1 VLAATVGGVKVLEPA
16 ADLPLAMAVW
26 SSVRDIP
33 LAPGLVIFGEL
44 GLSAEIRPVQNMDR
58 RLLEAARLGFD
69 HAIIPAGGDLGRPP
83 GMRVDRVENL
93 GEAMR
98 ALGNDNG
105 VVRWL
110 ERKAN

>member
-1 VLAATVGGVKVLEPA
+1 
-16 ADLPLAMAVW
+16 MAVW

-33 LAPGLVIFGEL
+33 MAPGLVMFGEI

-58 RLLEAARLGFD
+58 RLIEAARLGFD
-69 HAIIPAGGDLGRPP
+69 HAIIAAGGDVGRPA
-83 GMRVDRVENL
+83 GMRVDRVADL
-93 GEAMR
+93 GAAMR
-98 ALGNDNG
+98 ALGNDKG